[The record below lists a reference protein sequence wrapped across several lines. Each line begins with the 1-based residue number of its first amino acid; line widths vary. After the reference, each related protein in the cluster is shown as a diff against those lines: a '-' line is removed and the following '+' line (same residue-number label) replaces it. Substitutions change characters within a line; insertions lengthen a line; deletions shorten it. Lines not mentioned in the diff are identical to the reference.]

1 MMMPMTTVI
10 DTAWH
15 PLAAGCAPEWASAW
29 GQDRYGV
36 WVEFEIP
43 NAEGQRVAQCL
54 RWIPPGRFWMG
65 SPEDESGRYDKDE
78 LGWIFHEGPR
88 HRVTITRGFWLFD
101 TPCTQ
106 ALWQAVMGQNP
117 SRYQSP
123 TRPVEN
129 VSWDDAQAFL
139 QKINEQIPELNLSL
153 PTEAQW
159 EHACRAGTDTA
170 TYAGPLP
177 ILGAN
182 NAPALDEFAWYGGNS
197 GVDFELDNGWDS
209 SGWSEKQ
216 YDHRRAGSHPVAGKS
231 PNAWGLYD
239 MLGNVWEWCQDGI
252 RKYIDGHVRDPVGP
266 TDSGAERALRGGGWR
281 SHARDV
287 RCARRDAYH
296 PGVRLGSFGFR
307 PARVQQ

>member
-1 MMMPMTTVI
+1 
-10 DTAWH
+10 
-15 PLAAGCAPEWASAW
+15 
-29 GQDRYGV
+29 
-36 WVEFEIP
+36 
-43 NAEGQRVAQCL
+43 
-54 RWIPPGRFWMG
+54 MG
-65 SPEDESGRYDKDE
+65 SPDDEPGRYGADE
-78 LGWIFHEGPR
+78 YEGRYNEGPR

-106 ALWQAVMGQNP
+106 ALWQAVMGANP
-117 SRYQSP
+117 SRFQSP

-129 VSWDDAQAFL
+129 VSWDDVQAFL
-139 QKINEQIPELNLSL
+139 EKINGQIPDLNLTL

-182 NAPALDEFAWYGGNS
+182 NAPALDEIAWYGGNS

-209 SGWSEKQ
+209 SGWPEKQ
-216 YDHRRAGSHPVAGKS
+216 YDHQRAGTHPVAQKT

-239 MLGNVWEWCQDGI
+239 MLGNVWEWCHDGI
-252 RKYIDGHVRDPVGP
+252 RQYTADSVTDPVGP
-266 TDSGAERALRGGGWR
+266 TDSGADRVLRGGSWS

-287 RCARRDAYH
+287 RCADRFAYH
-296 PGVRLGSFGFR
+296 PGYRYDNIGFR